1 MGSYASKLS
10 IQSGYVLVERP
21 DNYEVVLEDQP
32 TELTR
37 MLEICKE
44 ADCRKVLIVGPST
57 KVRLSE
63 MDIFH
68 LGERIAEMDL
78 MIAVVET
85 HDAMEKDVRFLENV
99 ATNRGAPIQF
109 FDSVEDAKRWLRVA

>member
-32 TELTR
+32 AALTR

-44 ADCRKVLIVGPST
+44 ANCRKALIVGQST
-57 KVRLSE
+57 
-63 MDIFH
+63 
-68 LGERIAEMDL
+68 
-78 MIAVVET
+78 
-85 HDAMEKDVRFLENV
+85 
-99 ATNRGAPIQF
+99 
-109 FDSVEDAKRWLRVA
+109 